1 MLIHLKLPLI
11 ELNNL
16 KFDDDTYFYNDY
28 KLNAWRGDIQ
38 KLNRTLASLGS
49 VFFQDEIT
57 ITPDLV
63 IQSGLDVEYVTM
75 EFANLLFSNLE
86 KAAALQKYYDAKF
99 NEIEVV
105 WEGQNEEAI
114 LKIDNIEFSVFYES
128 EFIDLAVESY
138 QGYIDDVSLQD
149 IIGSFDNL
157 INFDSYFDIDELWN
171 NVISLDEVS
180 NIDLSEA
187 PDDRFEAI
195 YWISMRLDDSS
206 EIWEILNNIF
216 SFSKYSEEYIQTF
229 EDAKEYLD
237 GLIGDIIFDEN
248 ISVNGWKPVR
258 IIIVQKF

>member
-11 ELNNL
+11 ELNNM
-16 KFDDDTYFYNDY
+16 KFDDDTYFYKGY
-28 KLNAWRGDIQ
+28 QLNAWRGDIQ
-38 KLNRTLASLGS
+38 KLNRSIASLGS

-63 IQSGLDVEYVTM
+63 IQAGLDVEYVTM

-128 EFIDLAVESY
+128 EFINMAVESY

-157 INFDSYFDIDELWN
+157 INFDAYFDIDELWN
-171 NVISLDEVS
+171 KVIDLDEAS
-180 NIDLSEA
+180 NMDLSEA

-195 YWISMRLDDSS
+195 YWISTKLDDSS

-216 SFSKYSEEYIQTF
+216 LFEKYAEESIKTF
-229 EDAKEYLD
+229 DDAKEYLD
-237 GLIGDIIFDEN
+237 GLIGDIIFDES

-258 IIIVQKF
+258 IIIVQRF

>member
-11 ELNNL
+11 ELNNM
-16 KFDDDTYFYNDY
+16 KFDDDTYFYKGY
-28 KLNAWRGDIQ
+28 QLNAWRGDIQ
-38 KLNRTLASLGS
+38 KLNRSIASLGS

-63 IQSGLDVEYVTM
+63 IQAGLDVEYVTM

-105 WEGQNEEAI
+105 WEGQNEESL

-128 EFIDLAVESY
+128 EFINMAVESY

-157 INFDSYFDIDELWN
+157 INFDSYFNIDELWN
-171 NVISLDEVS
+171 KVIALDEAA
-180 NIDLSEA
+180 NMDLSEA

-195 YWISMRLDDSS
+195 YWISTKLDDSS

-216 SFSKYSEEYIQTF
+216 LFEKYAEESIKTF
-229 EDAKEYLD
+229 DDAKEYLD
-237 GLIGDIIFDEN
+237 GLIGDIIFDES

>member
-38 KLNRTLASLGS
+38 KLNRTITNLSS

>member
-187 PDDRFEAI
+187 PNDRFEAI

>member
-38 KLNRTLASLGS
+38 KLNRTITNLSS

-128 EFIDLAVESY
+128 EFINMAVESY

-157 INFDSYFDIDELWN
+157 INFDSYFNIDELWN
-171 NVISLDEVS
+171 KVIALDEAT
-180 NIDLSEA
+180 NMDLSEA

-195 YWISMRLDDSS
+195 YWISTKLDDSS

-216 SFSKYSEEYIQTF
+216 LFEKYAEEYIQTF

>member
-11 ELNNL
+11 ELNNM

-38 KLNRTLASLGS
+38 KLNRTIANVGY

-63 IQSGLDVEYVTM
+63 IQAGLDVDYVTM

-105 WEGQNEEAI
+105 WEGQNEESL
-114 LKIDNIEFSVFYES
+114 LKIDNIEFSVYYES
-128 EFIDLAVESY
+128 EFINMAVESY

-157 INFDSYFDIDELWN
+157 INFDSYFNIDELWN
-171 NVISLDEVS
+171 KVIALDEAA
-180 NIDLSEA
+180 NMDLSEA

-195 YWISMRLDDSS
+195 YWISTKLDDSS

-216 SFSKYSEEYIQTF
+216 LFEKYAEESMQTF

-237 GLIGDIIFDEN
+237 GLLGDIIFDET

>member
-11 ELNNL
+11 ELNNM
-16 KFDDDTYFYNDY
+16 KFDDETYFYNDY

-38 KLNRTLASLGS
+38 KLNRTITNLSS

-128 EFIDLAVESY
+128 EFINMAVESY

-149 IIGSFDNL
+149 TIGSFDNL

-171 NVISLDEVS
+171 KVIALDEAS
-180 NIDLSEA
+180 NMDLSEA

-195 YWISMRLDDSS
+195 YWISIKLDDSS

-216 SFSKYSEEYIQTF
+216 LFEKYAEESMKTI
-229 EDAKEYLD
+229 EDAKEDLD

>member
-11 ELNNL
+11 ELNNM
-16 KFDDDTYFYNDY
+16 KFDDETYFYNGY
-28 KLNAWRGDIQ
+28 QLNAWRGDIQ
-38 KLNRTLASLGS
+38 KLNRTIANVGY

-57 ITPDLV
+57 ITPELV

-128 EFIDLAVESY
+128 EFINMGVESY

-171 NVISLDEVS
+171 KVIALDEAT
-180 NIDLSEA
+180 NMDLSEA

-195 YWISMRLDDSS
+195 YWISTKLDDSS

-216 SFSKYSEEYIQTF
+216 LFDKYAEESIKTF

-237 GLIGDIIFDEN
+237 GLLGDIIFDET

>member
-11 ELNNL
+11 ELNNM
-16 KFDDDTYFYNDY
+16 KFDDETYFYKGY
-28 KLNAWRGDIQ
+28 QLNAWRGDIQ
-38 KLNRTLASLGS
+38 KLNRSIASLGS

-63 IQSGLDVEYVTM
+63 IQAGLDVEYVTM

-99 NEIEVV
+99 NEIEVE
-105 WEGQNEEAI
+105 WEGQNEESI
-114 LKIDNIEFSVFYES
+114 LKIDNMEFSVFYES

-149 IIGSFDNL
+149 TIGSFDNL

-171 NVISLDEVS
+171 KVIALDEAS
-180 NIDLSEA
+180 NMDLSEA

-195 YWISMRLDDSS
+195 YWISIKLDDSS
-206 EIWEILNNIF
+206 EIWEILNDIF
-216 SFSKYSEEYIQTF
+216 LFSKYVEESMQTF

-237 GLIGDIIFDEN
+237 GLIGEIIFDET

>member
-11 ELNNL
+11 ELNNMT
-16 KFDDDTYFYNDY
+16 FDDETYFYKGY
-28 KLNAWRGDIQ
+28 QLNAWRGDIQ
-38 KLNRTLASLGS
+38 KLNRSIASVGS

-128 EFIDLAVESY
+128 EFINMAVESY

-149 IIGSFDNL
+149 TIGSFDNL

-171 NVISLDEVS
+171 KVIALDEAS
-180 NIDLSEA
+180 NMDLSEA

-195 YWISMRLDDSS
+195 YWISIKLDDSS

-216 SFSKYSEEYIQTF
+216 LFEKYAEESMKTF

-237 GLIGDIIFDEN
+237 GLIGDIIFDET

>member
-38 KLNRTLASLGS
+38 KLNRTITNLSS

-128 EFIDLAVESY
+128 EFINMAVESY

-157 INFDSYFDIDELWN
+157 INFDSYFNIDELWN
-171 NVISLDEVS
+171 KVIALDEAT
-180 NIDLSEA
+180 NMDLSEA

-195 YWISMRLDDSS
+195 YWISTKLDDSS

>member
-11 ELNNL
+11 ELNNM

-38 KLNRTLASLGS
+38 KLNRSIASLGS

-63 IQSGLDVEYVTM
+63 IQAGLDVEYVTM

-105 WEGQNEEAI
+105 WEGQNQESL

-149 IIGSFDNL
+149 TIGSFDNL
-157 INFDSYFDIDELWN
+157 INFDSYFNIDELWN
-171 NVISLDEVS
+171 KVIALDEVS
-180 NIDLSEA
+180 NMDLSEA

-195 YWISMRLDDSS
+195 YWISTKLDDSS
-206 EIWEILNNIF
+206 EIWEILNDIF
-216 SFSKYSEEYIQTF
+216 LFSKYAEESMQTI

-237 GLIGDIIFDEN
+237 GLLGDIIFDET

>member
-11 ELNNL
+11 ELNNM
-16 KFDDDTYFYNDY
+16 KFDDDTYFYKGY
-28 KLNAWRGDIQ
+28 QLNAWRGDIQ
-38 KLNRTLASLGS
+38 KLNRLITSLGS

-128 EFIDLAVESY
+128 EFINMAVESY

-157 INFDSYFDIDELWN
+157 INFDSYFNIDELWN
-171 NVISLDEVS
+171 KVIALDEAA
-180 NIDLSEA
+180 NMDLSEA

-195 YWISMRLDDSS
+195 YWISTKLDDSS
-206 EIWEILNNIF
+206 EIWEILNDIF
-216 SFSKYSEEYIQTF
+216 AFSTYAEESIKTF

-237 GLIGDIIFDEN
+237 GLLGDIIFDET

>member
-38 KLNRTLASLGS
+38 KLNRTIVSLSS

-63 IQSGLDVEYVTM
+63 IQAGLDVEYVTM

-128 EFIDLAVESY
+128 EFIDLAVEYY
-138 QGYIDDVSLQD
+138 QGYMDDVSLQD
-149 IIGSFDNL
+149 TIGSFDNL
-157 INFDSYFDIDELWN
+157 INFDSYFNIDELWN
-171 NVISLDEVS
+171 KVIALDEVS
-180 NIDLSEA
+180 NMDLSEA
-187 PDDRFEAI
+187 PNDRFEAI
-195 YWISMRLDDSS
+195 YWISTKLDDSS

-216 SFSKYSEEYIQTF
+216 EFSKYAEEHMKTF

>member
-16 KFDDDTYFYNDY
+16 KFDDDTYFYNGY
-28 KLNAWRGDIQ
+28 KLYAWRGDIQ
-38 KLNRTLASLGS
+38 KLNRTITNLSS

-63 IQSGLDVEYVTM
+63 SQAGLDVEYVTM

-128 EFIDLAVESY
+128 EFINMAVESY

>member
-11 ELNNL
+11 ELNNM
-16 KFDDDTYFYNDY
+16 KFDDDTYFYNGY
-28 KLNAWRGDIQ
+28 QINAWRGDIQ
-38 KLNRTLASLGS
+38 KLNRTIASLGS

-63 IQSGLDVEYVTM
+63 IQAGLDVEYVTM

-128 EFIDLAVESY
+128 EFINMAVESY

-149 IIGSFDNL
+149 TIGSFDNL
-157 INFDSYFDIDELWN
+157 INFDSYFDINELWN
-171 NVISLDEVS
+171 KVIALDEAS
-180 NIDLSEA
+180 NMDLSEA
-187 PDDRFEAI
+187 PDDQFEAI
-195 YWISMRLDDSS
+195 YWISTKLDDSS
-206 EIWEILNNIF
+206 EIWEILNDIF
-216 SFSKYSEEYIQTF
+216 MFSKYAEESMKTF

-237 GLIGDIIFDEN
+237 GLIGDIIFDET

>member
-38 KLNRTLASLGS
+38 KLNRTITNLSS

-114 LKIDNIEFSVFYES
+114 LKIDNMEFSVFYES

>member
-11 ELNNL
+11 ELNNM
-16 KFDDDTYFYNDY
+16 KFDDETYFYNGY
-28 KLNAWRGDIQ
+28 KLYAWRGDIQ

-57 ITPDLV
+57 ITPELV

-114 LKIDNIEFSVFYES
+114 LKIDNMEFSVFYES
-128 EFIDLAVESY
+128 EFINMAVESF

-157 INFDSYFDIDELWN
+157 INFDSYFNIDELWN
-171 NVISLDEVS
+171 KVIALDEAA
-180 NIDLSEA
+180 NMDLSEA
-187 PDDRFEAI
+187 PDERFEAI
-195 YWISMRLDDSS
+195 YWISTKLDDSS

-216 SFSKYSEEYIQTF
+216 EFSKYAEEHMKTF

-237 GLIGDIIFDEN
+237 GLIGEVIFDET

>member
-16 KFDDDTYFYNDY
+16 KFDDDTYFYNGY
-28 KLNAWRGDIQ
+28 KLFAWRGDIQ
-38 KLNRTLASLGS
+38 KLNRLITSLGS

-128 EFIDLAVESY
+128 EFINLAAESY
-138 QGYIDDVSLQD
+138 QGYMDDVSLQD

-171 NVISLDEVS
+171 KVIALDEFS
-180 NIDLSEA
+180 NMDLSEA

-195 YWISMRLDDSS
+195 YWISFKLDDFS

-216 SFSKYSEEYIQTF
+216 EFSKYAEEHMKTF
-229 EDAKEYLD
+229 DAAKEYLD
-237 GLIGDIIFDEN
+237 GLIGDIIFDET

>member
-11 ELNNL
+11 ELNNM
-16 KFDDDTYFYNDY
+16 KFDDDTYFYKGY
-28 KLNAWRGDIQ
+28 QLNAWRGDIQ
-38 KLNRTLASLGS
+38 KLNRSIASLGS

-63 IQSGLDVEYVTM
+63 IQAGLDVEYVTM

-105 WEGQNEEAI
+105 WEGQNEESL

-128 EFIDLAVESY
+128 EFINMAVESY

-157 INFDSYFDIDELWN
+157 INFDAYFDIDELWN
-171 NVISLDEVS
+171 KVIDLDEAS
-180 NIDLSEA
+180 NMDLSEA

-195 YWISMRLDDSS
+195 YWISTKLDDSS

-216 SFSKYSEEYIQTF
+216 AFSTYAEESIKTF
-229 EDAKEYLD
+229 DDAKEYLD
-237 GLIGDIIFDEN
+237 GLIGDIIFDET

>member
-38 KLNRTLASLGS
+38 KLNRTIESLGS

-114 LKIDNIEFSVFYES
+114 LKIDNMEFSVFYES

>member
-11 ELNNL
+11 ELNNM
-16 KFDDDTYFYNDY
+16 KFDDDTYLYNGY
-28 KLNAWRGDIQ
+28 QLNAWRGDIQ
-38 KLNRTLASLGS
+38 KLNRTIANVGY

-57 ITPDLV
+57 ITPELV

-105 WEGQNEEAI
+105 WEGQNEESL

-128 EFIDLAVESY
+128 EFINMGVESY
-138 QGYIDDVSLQD
+138 HGYIDDVSLQD

-157 INFDSYFDIDELWN
+157 INFDSYFNIDELWN
-171 NVISLDEVS
+171 KVIALDEAS
-180 NIDLSEA
+180 NMDLSEA

-195 YWISMRLDDSS
+195 YWISTKLDDSS

-216 SFSKYSEEYIQTF
+216 LFDKYAEESIKTF

-237 GLIGDIIFDEN
+237 GLLGDIIFDET